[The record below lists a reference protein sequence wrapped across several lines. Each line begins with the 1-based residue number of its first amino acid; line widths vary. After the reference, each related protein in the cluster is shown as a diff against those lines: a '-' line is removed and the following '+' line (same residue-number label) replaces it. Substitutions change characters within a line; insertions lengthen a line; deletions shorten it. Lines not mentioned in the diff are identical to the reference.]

1 MRIVFLGP
9 PGAGKGTQAARLV
22 QYLGGI
28 PHLSTGDL
36 LRQATSAGTSLGAQ
50 VAQYLDAG
58 RLVPDAVII
67 QVVQER
73 LRQPDCES
81 GCLLDGYPRTV
92 AQAEALDEYLRCQ
105 QMTLDGVLHLDV
117 PQPSLVDRLT
127 ARGRDDDHP
136 DAIVRRLR
144 EYQELTEPLLNY
156 YSERGLLHT
165 IDGTL
170 PVEQVGVNI
179 RSIVDRMRHTPRR
192 QC

>member
-9 PGAGKGTQAARLV
+9 PGAGKGTQAARLA
-22 QYLGGI
+22 QHLGI

-36 LRQATSAGTSLGAQ
+36 LRQAKGAGTPLGAQ
-50 VAQYLDAG
+50 IAEYLDAG

-73 LRQPDCES
+73 LRQPDCAS

-92 AQAEALDEYLRCQ
+92 AQAEALDRYLRSQ
-105 QMTLDGVLHLDV
+105 KMPLDGVLHLDV
-117 PQPSLVDRLT
+117 PQPALVDRLA

-136 DAIVRRLR
+136 DTILRRLH
-144 EYQELTEPLLNY
+144 EYQALTQPLLAY
-156 YSERGLLHT
+156 YSDRGLLYT
-165 IDGTL
+165 IDGT
-170 PVEQVGVNI
+170 PPAEQVSLNI
-179 RSIVDRMRHTPRR
+179 RSIVDSMRSAHKR